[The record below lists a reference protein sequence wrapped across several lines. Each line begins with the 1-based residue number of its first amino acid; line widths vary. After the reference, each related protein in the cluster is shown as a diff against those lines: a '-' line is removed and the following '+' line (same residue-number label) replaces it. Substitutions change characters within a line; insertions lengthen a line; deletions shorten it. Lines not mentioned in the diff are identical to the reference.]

1 MSSIT
6 LEFTYSE
13 KCPQDAVEIEKE
25 IFSSTFSFDG
35 DSFTTAD
42 HRTHI
47 FRMNYESVEVAKTAY
62 RTLHRKAA
70 NIFRK
75 YPKVSAYDIS
85 RNNDKV
91 VIPEF

>member
-13 KCPQDAVEIEKE
+13 KCPLDAIVIEKE
-25 IFSSTFSFDG
+25 IFGSPFSFDG
-35 DSFTTAD
+35 DSFTTED
-42 HRTHI
+42 NRTHI
-47 FRMNYESVEVAKTAY
+47 FRMNYESVEVAKNAY
-62 RTLHRKAA
+62 KVLHRTAA

-75 YPKVSAYDIS
+75 YPNVSAYDIS

>member
-13 KCPQDAVEIEKE
+13 KCPLDAIVIEKE
-25 IFSSTFSFDG
+25 IFGSPFSFDG
-35 DSFTTAD
+35 DSFTTED

-47 FRMNYESVEVAKTAY
+47 FRMNYESVEVAKNAY
-62 RTLHRKAA
+62 KVLHRTAA

-75 YPKVSAYDIS
+75 YPNDSAYDIS

>member
-13 KCPQDAVEIEKE
+13 KCPLDAIVIEKE
-25 IFSSTFSFDG
+25 IFGSPFSFDG
-35 DSFTTAD
+35 DSFTTED

-47 FRMNYESVEVAKTAY
+47 FRMNYESVEVAKNAY
-62 RTLHRKAA
+62 KVLHRTAA

-75 YPKVSAYDIS
+75 YPNVSAYDIS